1 MTQPLISYCL
11 QQGPQTNFLPHL
23 PMAGDLR
30 KFTGHKYFLP
40 AMKNRLILIKDKK
53 KLFSQG
59 Q

>member
-1 MTQPLISYCL
+1 
-11 QQGPQTNFLPHL
+11 
-23 PMAGDLR
+23 MAGDLR